1 MYGILE
7 EFYYGNIDP
16 QMREVNKNSKLY
28 KMIFRMEEIEARLL
42 NTLEGEEKEMF
53 ATYVDLANQTE
64 SASSL
69 DRFLVGFRLGAKFT
83 YDTFVREDA
92 PYADSLKWIVGY
104 FLLRCLSP
112 TGVRPRR
119 LRRRG
124 RTPVGE

>member
-42 NTLEGEEKEMF
+42 ITLEGEENELF
-53 ATYVDLANQTE
+53 ATYVDLANQTV

-69 DRFLVGFRLGAKFT
+69 DSFLVGFRLGAKFT
-83 YDTFVREDA
+83 YDTFVSEDA
-92 PYADSLKWIVGY
+92 PYVDSLNK
-104 FLLRCLSP
+104 
-112 TGVRPRR
+112 
-119 LRRRG
+119 
-124 RTPVGE
+124 

>member
-42 NTLEGEEKEMF
+42 NTLEGEAKEMF

-69 DRFLVGFRLGAKFT
+69 DSFLVGFRLGAKFT
-83 YDTFVREDA
+83 YDTFVSEDA
-92 PYADSLKWIVGY
+92 PYVDSLNK
-104 FLLRCLSP
+104 
-112 TGVRPRR
+112 
-119 LRRRG
+119 
-124 RTPVGE
+124 

>member
-69 DRFLVGFRLGAKFT
+69 DSFLVGFRLGAKFT
-83 YDTFVREDA
+83 YDTFVSEDA
-92 PYADSLKWIVGY
+92 PYADSLNK
-104 FLLRCLSP
+104 
-112 TGVRPRR
+112 
-119 LRRRG
+119 
-124 RTPVGE
+124 

>member
-28 KMIFRMEEIEARLL
+28 KMIFRMEEIDTRLL
-42 NTLEGEEKEMF
+42 NTLEGEGKEMF

-69 DRFLVGFRLGAKFT
+69 DSFLVGFRLGAKFT
-83 YDTFVREDA
+83 YDTFVSEDA
-92 PYADSLKWIVGY
+92 PYVDSLNK
-104 FLLRCLSP
+104 
-112 TGVRPRR
+112 
-119 LRRRG
+119 
-124 RTPVGE
+124 

>member
-69 DRFLVGFRLGAKFT
+69 DSFLVGFRLGAKFT

-92 PYADSLKWIVGY
+92 PYADSWKG
-104 FLLRCLSP
+104 
-112 TGVRPRR
+112 
-119 LRRRG
+119 
-124 RTPVGE
+124 

>member
-28 KMIFRMEEIEARLL
+28 KMIFRMEEIDTRLL
-42 NTLEGEEKEMF
+42 NTLEGEAKEMF

-69 DRFLVGFRLGAKFT
+69 DSFLVGFRLGAKFT

-92 PYADSLKWIVGY
+92 PYVDSLNK
-104 FLLRCLSP
+104 
-112 TGVRPRR
+112 
-119 LRRRG
+119 
-124 RTPVGE
+124 

>member
-69 DRFLVGFRLGAKFT
+69 DSFLVGVRLGAKFT
-83 YDTFVREDA
+83 YDTFVSEDA
-92 PYADSLKWIVGY
+92 PYVDSLNK
-104 FLLRCLSP
+104 
-112 TGVRPRR
+112 
-119 LRRRG
+119 
-124 RTPVGE
+124 

>member
-69 DRFLVGFRLGAKFT
+69 DSFLVGFRLGAKFT
-83 YDTFVREDA
+83 YDTFVSEDA
-92 PYADSLKWIVGY
+92 PYVDALNK
-104 FLLRCLSP
+104 
-112 TGVRPRR
+112 
-119 LRRRG
+119 
-124 RTPVGE
+124 

>member
-42 NTLEGEEKEMF
+42 NTLEGEEKDMF

-69 DRFLVGFRLGAKFT
+69 DSFLVGFRLGAKFT
-83 YDTFVREDA
+83 YDTFVSEDA
-92 PYADSLKWIVGY
+92 PYVDSLNK
-104 FLLRCLSP
+104 
-112 TGVRPRR
+112 
-119 LRRRG
+119 
-124 RTPVGE
+124 

>member
-28 KMIFRMEEIEARLL
+28 KMIFRIEEIEARLL

-69 DRFLVGFRLGAKFT
+69 DSFLVGFRLGAKFT
-83 YDTFVREDA
+83 YDTFVSEDA
-92 PYADSLKWIVGY
+92 PYVDSLNK
-104 FLLRCLSP
+104 
-112 TGVRPRR
+112 
-119 LRRRG
+119 
-124 RTPVGE
+124 

>member
-53 ATYVDLANQTE
+53 ASYVDLANQTE

-92 PYADSLKWIVGY
+92 PYADSLKG
-104 FLLRCLSP
+104 
-112 TGVRPRR
+112 
-119 LRRRG
+119 
-124 RTPVGE
+124 

>member
-69 DRFLVGFRLGAKFT
+69 DSFLVGFRLGAKFT
-83 YDTFVREDA
+83 YDTFVRENA
-92 PYADSLKWIVGY
+92 PYADSLNK
-104 FLLRCLSP
+104 
-112 TGVRPRR
+112 
-119 LRRRG
+119 
-124 RTPVGE
+124 

>member
-28 KMIFRMEEIEARLL
+28 KMIFRMEEIETRLL
-42 NTLEGEEKEMF
+42 NTLEGEAKEMF

-69 DRFLVGFRLGAKFT
+69 DSFLVGFRLGAKFT

-92 PYADSLKWIVGY
+92 PYVDSLNK
-104 FLLRCLSP
+104 
-112 TGVRPRR
+112 
-119 LRRRG
+119 
-124 RTPVGE
+124 

>member
-69 DRFLVGFRLGAKFT
+69 DSFLVGFRLGAKFT

-92 PYADSLKWIVGY
+92 PYADSLNK
-104 FLLRCLSP
+104 
-112 TGVRPRR
+112 
-119 LRRRG
+119 
-124 RTPVGE
+124 

>member
-69 DRFLVGFRLGAKFT
+69 DSFLVGFRLGAKFT
-83 YDTFVREDA
+83 YDTFVSEDA
-92 PYADSLKWIVGY
+92 PYVDSLNK
-104 FLLRCLSP
+104 
-112 TGVRPRR
+112 
-119 LRRRG
+119 
-124 RTPVGE
+124 

>member
-69 DRFLVGFRLGAKFT
+69 DHFLVGFRLGAKFT
-83 YDTFVREDA
+83 YDTFVSEDA
-92 PYADSLKWIVGY
+92 PYVDSLNK
-104 FLLRCLSP
+104 
-112 TGVRPRR
+112 
-119 LRRRG
+119 
-124 RTPVGE
+124 

>member
-42 NTLEGEEKEMF
+42 NTVEGEEKEMF

-69 DRFLVGFRLGAKFT
+69 DSFLVGFRLGAKFT
-83 YDTFVREDA
+83 YDTFVSEDA
-92 PYADSLKWIVGY
+92 PYVDSLNK
-104 FLLRCLSP
+104 
-112 TGVRPRR
+112 
-119 LRRRG
+119 
-124 RTPVGE
+124 

>member
-69 DRFLVGFRLGAKFT
+69 DSFLVGFRLGAKFT

-92 PYADSLKWIVGY
+92 PYVDSLNK
-104 FLLRCLSP
+104 
-112 TGVRPRR
+112 
-119 LRRRG
+119 
-124 RTPVGE
+124 

>member
-69 DRFLVGFRLGAKFT
+69 DSFLVGFRLGAKFT

-92 PYADSLKWIVGY
+92 PYDDSLKG
-104 FLLRCLSP
+104 
-112 TGVRPRR
+112 
-119 LRRRG
+119 
-124 RTPVGE
+124 

>member
-69 DRFLVGFRLGAKFT
+69 DSFLVGFRLGAKFT

-92 PYADSLKWIVGY
+92 PYADSLKG
-104 FLLRCLSP
+104 
-112 TGVRPRR
+112 
-119 LRRRG
+119 
-124 RTPVGE
+124 